1 MRIKEY
7 MNTRK
12 KIFKC
17 LQWSVLSAA
26 SFSLVACNSEDFIL
40 DAISTDDVVCT
51 EDTTDVDFKQIA
63 YWAEND
69 DEDDET
75 LEDIDFSK
83 LTHIIYD
90 KIGVS
95 SDGSL
100 IISDDLEDELND
112 LVDAVDDSGEGTL
125 ILFSIGNDTDTAF
138 SAIASSTSAL
148 ANFNEEI
155 QNLFDDYDIDGIDI
169 NWQFPSEDDED
180 DFETL
185 IVSVEET
192 VHDEGKLLSFVV
204 DAGDDD
210 SLTDSVSDD
219 ALDAADFIN
228 ILTVEVAS
236 NDSDDNIEDTEES
249 VTYWTDERCI
259 VKNKLVVAIP
269 AQGISTDDVSK
280 SFADIFDHKNSDAC
294 LDRTASRTYY
304 YYNGIPTATD
314 KTEYAQSNAGG
325 VVLTSLQ
332 NDIFDSADIDDYSLL
347 TTIDS
352 QVNGT
357 PNTICD

>member
-1 MRIKEY
+1 
-7 MNTRK
+7 MNTRQ
-12 KIFKC
+12 KIIKY

-26 SFSLVACNSEDFIL
+26 ALSMVACKSEDFIL
-40 DAISTDDVVCT
+40 DAISTDDDVVCT

-63 YWAEND
+63 YWAEN
-69 DEDDET
+69 EDET

-125 ILFSIGNDTDTAF
+125 ILFSIGNDSDTAF

-148 ANFNEEI
+148 ANFNDEI
-155 QNLFDDYDIDGIDI
+155 QDLFDDYDIDGIDI

-185 IVSVEET
+185 IESVEET
-192 VHDEGKLLSFVV
+192 VHDDNDKLLTFVV
-204 DAGDDD
+204 DKGDDD
-210 SLTDSVSDD
+210 SLTDSISDD

-228 ILTVEVAS
+228 ILTVENSS
-236 NDSDDNIEDTEES
+236 NDDDGDNLEEAEDS
-249 VTYWTDERCI
+249 ITYWTDERCI

-269 AQGISTDDVSK
+269 AQGISTDDESK

>member
-1 MRIKEY
+1 
-7 MNTRK
+7 MNTRQ
-12 KIFKC
+12 KIFKY

-26 SFSLVACNSEDFIL
+26 SFSMVACNSEDFIL
-40 DAISTDDVVCT
+40 DAISTDDDVVCT

-63 YWAEND
+63 YWAEN
-69 DEDDET
+69 DDET

-125 ILFSIGNDTDTAF
+125 ILFSIGNDSDTAF
-138 SAIASSTSAL
+138 SAIANSSTAL
-148 ANFNEEI
+148 ANFNDEI
-155 QNLFDDYDIDGIDI
+155 QDLFDDYDIDGIDI

-185 IVSVEET
+185 IESVEET
-192 VHDEGKLLSFVV
+192 VHDESKLLSFVV

-210 SLTDSVSDD
+210 SLTDSISDD
-219 ALDAADFIN
+219 ALEDADFIN
-228 ILTVEVAS
+228 ILTVENSS
-236 NDSDDNIEDTEES
+236 NDDDGDNLEEAEDS
-249 VTYWTDERCI
+249 ITYWTDERCI

-314 KTEYAQSNAGG
+314 KTEYAESNAGG

-332 NDIFDSADIDDYSLL
+332 NDIFDSDDIDDYSLL

>member
-1 MRIKEY
+1 
-7 MNTRK
+7 MNTRQ
-12 KIFKC
+12 KIIKY

-26 SFSLVACNSEDFIL
+26 ALSMVACKSEDFIL
-40 DAISTDDVVCT
+40 DAISTDDDVVCT

-63 YWAEND
+63 YWAEN
-69 DEDDET
+69 EDET

-125 ILFSIGNDTDTAF
+125 ILFSIGNDSDTAF

-148 ANFNEEI
+148 ANFNDEI
-155 QNLFDDYDIDGIDI
+155 QDLFDDYDIDGIDI

-185 IVSVEET
+185 IESVAET
-192 VHDEGKLLSFVV
+192 VHDDNDKLLTFVV
-204 DAGDDD
+204 DKGDDD
-210 SLTDSVSDD
+210 SLTDSISDD

-236 NDSDDNIEDTEES
+236 NDSDDNIEDTEDS

-269 AQGISTDDVSK
+269 AQGISTDDESK